1 MTTHVKRATWRKRAI
16 ARGVTLFEVMIVV
29 AILAM
34 VAGGV
39 AVFAL
44 PKFKE
49 AQIKTAKS
57 AAGEI
62 RKAVQMWQMNNKET
76 TCPTMTQLMQEKQL
90 DPGQDTKDPWGQA
103 YDMTCSDDD
112 VTVSSMGP
120 DKKKGTKDDIN
131 VPAGA
136 AAPAEEP

>member
-1 MTTHVKRATWRKRAI
+1 MSTNSKKPSWTRHAL

-76 TCPTMTQLMQEKQL
+76 TCPSMDQLMKEKHL

-103 YDMTCSDDD
+103 YDMVCSDDD
-112 VTVSSMGP
+112 VAVSSTGP
-120 DKKKGTKDDIN
+120 DKKKGTKDDIV
-131 VPAGA
+131 VPPGAG
-136 AAPAEEP
+136 APAEEP